1 MKIGIIGGGIT
12 GLTAAYELAKRGHE
26 VSLFESEP
34 DLGGQAAT
42 FPIEGTRLEKF
53 YHHIFTGDREMIAL
67 IEELGLAEEMRWL
80 PSKVGIYYGGEI
92 YDFVTPLDLLRFRPL
107 GLFQRLR
114 TGIVTLYLQR
124 FADWRNLENVTAL
137 EWVRRSVG
145 QQPYEVIFRPLLRGK
160 FGQHADEISM
170 AWLWS
175 KFKHRVAS
183 RGPGMQKELLGYMEG
198 SFQALIDRLAE
209 RIGELSG
216 EIYPGSPVKRVI
228 IEGNRVTGLEIE
240 SAEGDAPVEHRFPL
254 VIATVPS
261 FVFLEIAPDLPEAY
275 VARLRQVE
283 YLGAVCLVLLSKEP
297 LSRIYWLNISDTG
310 FPFVGAIEQTNFIPP
325 GVYNAKHIIYLS
337 NYLSRHDPH
346 YRLPPEELLTTYLPF
361 LKKINPA
368 FDEGWIEELWLFRA
382 DAAQPIITC
391 DYSERIPPLW
401 TPIEGLYLAN
411 TSQIYPQDRGM
422 NYSVLLGQRAAE
434 IVEKVEKGETL

>member
-1 MKIGIIGGGIT
+1 MKVGVIGGGIT

-42 FPIEGTRLEKF
+42 FPVEGTRLEKF
-53 YHHIFTGDREMIAL
+53 YHHIFTGDREMMAL
-67 IEELGLAEEMRWL
+67 IEELGLEEEMRWL
-80 PSKVGIYYGGEI
+80 PSKVGIYYEGEI

-107 GLFQRLR
+107 GLFQRLQ

-124 FADWRNLENVTAL
+124 FANWRNLENVTAL
-137 EWVRRSVG
+137 EWVRRNVG
-145 QQPYEVIFRPLLRGK
+145 RQPYEVIFRPLLRGK

-175 KFKHRVAS
+175 KFKDRVAS
-183 RGPGMQKELLGYMEG
+183 RGPAMQRELLGYMKG
-198 SFQALIDRLAE
+198 SFQGLIDRLAE
-209 RIGELSG
+209 RIGELGG
-216 EIYPGSPVKRVI
+216 EIYPGTPVKRVT
-228 IEGNRVTGLEIE
+228 IEG
-240 SAEGDAPVEHRFPL
+240 
-254 VIATVPS
+254 IATVPS
-261 FVFLEIAPDLPEAY
+261 FVFLEIAPDLPEEY
-275 VARLRQVE
+275 VARLRQVG

-297 LSRIYWLNISDTG
+297 LSRIYWLNISDTD

-325 GVYNAKHIIYLS
+325 EVYNGKHIVYLS

-346 YRLPPEELLTTYLPF
+346 YHLPPEELLTAYLPF

-391 DYSERIPPLW
+391 DYWERIPPLW
-401 TPIEGLYLAN
+401 TPVEGLCLAN

-422 NYSVLLGQRAAE
+422 NYSVRLGQRAAE
-434 IVEKVEKGETL
+434 IVERVEKGETL

>member
-1 MKIGIIGGGIT
+1 VKIGIIGGGIT

-80 PSKVGIYYGGEI
+80 PSKVGIYYEDEI
-92 YDFVTPLDLLRFRPL
+92 YDFVTPFDLLRFHPL
-107 GLFQRLR
+107 GLFQRLW
-114 TGIVTLYLQR
+114 TGIVTLYLQQ
-124 FADWRNLENVTAL
+124 FANWRNLENVTAL
-137 EWVRRSVG
+137 EWVRRNVG

-183 RGPGMQKELLGYMEG
+183 RGPGMQRELLGYMEG
-198 SFQALIDRLAE
+198 SFQGLIDRLVE
-209 RIGELSG
+209 RIGELGG
-216 EIYPGSPVKRVI
+216 EIYPGSPIKRVI
-228 IEGNRVTGLEIE
+228 IEGNKVTGLEIE
-240 SAEGDAPVEHRFPL
+240 STEGEIPVEHRFPL

-261 FVFLEIAPDLPEAY
+261 FVFLEIAPELPEAY

-283 YLGAVCLVLLSKEP
+283 YLGAVCLVLSSKEP
-297 LSRIYWLNISDTG
+297 LSRIYWLNISDTD

-325 GVYNAKHIIYLS
+325 EVYNGKHIVYLT
-337 NYLSRHDPH
+337 NYLSRHDPQYH
-346 YRLPPEELLTTYLPF
+346 LPPEELLTAYLPF
-361 LKKINPA
+361 LKKINLA
-368 FDEGWIEELWLFRA
+368 FDEDWIEELWLFRA

-422 NYSVLLGQRAAE
+422 NYSVRLGQRAAKIIE
-434 IVEKVEKGETL
+434 RVEKGETL

>member
-1 MKIGIIGGGIT
+1 LRIGIIGGGIT

-53 YHHIFTGDREMIAL
+53 YHHIFTSDREMIAL

-80 PSKVGIYYGGEI
+80 PSKVGIYYEGEI
-92 YDFVTPLDLLRFRPL
+92 YDFVTPFDLLRFRPL

-114 TGIVTLYLQR
+114 TGIVTLYLQQ
-124 FADWRNLENVTAL
+124 FANWRNLENVTAL
-137 EWVRRSVG
+137 EWVRRNVG

-183 RGPGMQKELLGYMEG
+183 RGPGMQRELLGYMEG
-198 SFQALIDRLAE
+198 SFQGLIDRLAE
-209 RIGELSG
+209 RIGELGG

-228 IEGNRVTGLEIE
+228 IEGNKVTGLEVE
-240 SAEGDAPVEHRFPL
+240 SSEGETPVEHRFPL

-275 VARLRQVE
+275 EARLRQVE
-283 YLGAVCLVLLSKEP
+283 YLGAICLILLSKEP

-310 FPFVGAIEQTNFIPP
+310 SPFVGAIEQTNFIPP
-325 GVYNAKHIIYLS
+325 EVYNGKHIVYLS
-337 NYLSRHDPH
+337 NYLSRHDPNYH
-346 YRLPPEELLTTYLPF
+346 LPPEELLATHLPF

-368 FDEGWIEELWLFRA
+368 FDEGWIEELWLSRA

-401 TPIEGLYLAN
+401 TPVEGLYLAN

-422 NYSVLLGQRAAE
+422 NYSVRLGQRAAE
-434 IVEKVEKGETL
+434 IVERVEKGETL

>member
-12 GLTAAYELAKRGHE
+12 GLTAAYELAKKGHQ

-42 FPIEGTRLEKF
+42 FPLEGTRLEKF
-53 YHHIFTGDREMIAL
+53 YHHIFTSDREMIAL
-67 IEELGLAEEMRWL
+67 IDELGLAQKMRWL

-92 YDFVTPLDLLRFRPL
+92 YDFVTPFDLLRFRPL
-107 GLFQRLR
+107 GLFQRLW

-124 FADWRNLENVTAL
+124 FADWRKLEDVTAL
-137 EWVRRSVG
+137 EWVRRKVG
-145 QQPYEVIFRPLLRGK
+145 QEPYEVIFRPLLRGK
-160 FGQHADEISM
+160 FGQYADEISM

-183 RGPGMQKELLGYMEG
+183 RGPGMQRELLGYMEG
-198 SFQALIDRLAE
+198 SFQGLIDRLAE
-209 RIGELSG
+209 RIGELGG
-216 EIYPGSPVKRVI
+216 EVYQKSSIKRII
-228 IEGNRVTGLEIE
+228 IEGTRVTRLQIE
-240 SAEGDAPVEHRFPL
+240 SIEGGPPVEHRFPL
-254 VIATVPS
+254 VLATLPT
-261 FVFLEIAPDLPEAY
+261 FALLEIAPDLPEAY
-275 VARLRQVE
+275 AARLRQIE

-325 GVYNAKHIIYLS
+325 EAYNGKHIVYLS
-337 NYLSRHDPH
+337 NYLSRHDPNYH
-346 YRLPPEELLTTYLPF
+346 LSPEELLTTYLPF
-361 LKKINPA
+361 LRRINPA
-368 FDEGWIEELWLFRA
+368 FDEGWIEGLWLFRA

-391 DYSERIPPLW
+391 DYSEKMPPLW
-401 TPIEGLYLAN
+401 TPVEGLYLAN

-422 NYSVLLGQRAAE
+422 NYSVQLGQRAAE
-434 IVEKVEKGETL
+434 IVERVEKGETL

>member
-1 MKIGIIGGGIT
+1 MKVGVIGGGIT

-42 FPIEGTRLEKF
+42 FSIEGTRLEKF
-53 YHHIFTGDREMIAL
+53 YHHIFTSDREMIAL
-67 IEELGLAEEMRWL
+67 IEEVGLAGEMRWL
-80 PSKVGIYYGGEI
+80 PSKVGIYYGGKI
-92 YDFVTPLDLLRFRPL
+92 YDFVTPFDLLHFRPL

-114 TGIVTLYLQR
+114 TGIVALYLQR
-124 FADWRNLENVTAL
+124 FADWRNLEDVTAL
-137 EWVRRSVG
+137 EWVRRNVG
-145 QQPYEVIFRPLLRGK
+145 RQPYEVIFRPLLRGK

-183 RGPGMQKELLGYMEG
+183 RGPGMQRELLGYMEG
-198 SFQALIDRLAE
+198 SFQGLIDRLAE
-209 RIGELSG
+209 RIGQLGG
-216 EIYPGSPVKRVI
+216 EVYQGTPVKRVI
-228 IEGNRVTGLEIE
+228 IEGNRVTGLEVE
-240 SAEGDAPVEHRFPL
+240 SSEGDIKHRFPL

-275 VARLRQVE
+275 VARLRQVD
-283 YLGAVCLVLLSKEP
+283 YLGAVCLILLLKEP
-297 LSRIYWLNISDTG
+297 LSRIYWLNISDTS
-310 FPFVGAIEQTNFIPP
+310 FPFVGAIEQTNFISPE
-325 GVYNAKHIIYLS
+325 VYNNKYIVYLS

-346 YRLPPEELLTTYLPF
+346 YHLPPEELLAAYLPF
-361 LKKINPA
+361 LRRINPA

-382 DAAQPIITC
+382 DAAQPIITR

-401 TPIEGLYLAN
+401 TPVEGLYLAN

-422 NYSVLLGQRAAE
+422 NYSVRLGQRAAE
-434 IVEKVEKGETL
+434 IVERVEKGKTL